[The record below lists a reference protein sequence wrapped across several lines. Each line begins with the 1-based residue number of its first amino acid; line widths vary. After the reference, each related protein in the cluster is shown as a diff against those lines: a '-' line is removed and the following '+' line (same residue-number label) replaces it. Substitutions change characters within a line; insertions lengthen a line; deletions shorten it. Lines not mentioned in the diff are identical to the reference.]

1 MSREFILHLLLGLIP
16 QSRVSCVLKL
26 EYVMQMGV
34 KSDKS
39 LGSGDEDEVVMAVA
53 WATITMMDE
62 KWSGLL
68 LHVEC

>member
-1 MSREFILHLLLGLIP
+1 
-16 QSRVSCVLKL
+16 
-26 EYVMQMGV
+26 MQMGV